1 MAESRDTRTRLL
13 DAAAPLFARD
23 GFDAVSIRDIA
34 GAADVNVAAVNYHFQ
49 GKENLYR
56 EVLARVVGGKRDR
69 YVDGL
74 RAIRDRRPGDLEAMI
89 AGFFRLHFEDTLKT
103 EAGGDFLRL
112 LVREM
117 HHGTPERAQLV
128 AELLVPMWEEVGRAL
143 LADLPDVDH
152 GVAPWLVGS
161 LHGQLIHFTMRWLK
175 ADSCR
180 DLLGRPGAAAMSTVF
195 PPLADDVDSYIE
207 RAVSH
212 ITRFTVAGIE
222 AVLAENRE
230 PPADGDAT

>member
-1 MAESRDTRTRLL
+1 MVESRDTRTRLL

-23 GFDAVSIRDIA
+23 GFDGVSIRDIA
-34 GAADVNVAAVNYHFQ
+34 AAADVNVAGVNYHFQ

-56 EVLARVVGGKRDR
+56 EVLVRVVAGKRDR
-69 YVDGL
+69 YVSAL
-74 RAIRDRRPGDLEAMI
+74 RAIRARRPGDLEAI
-89 AGFFRLHFEDTLKT
+89 VAGFFRLHFEDTLKT

-128 AELLVPMWEEVGRAL
+128 AELLVPMWEEVGLAL
-143 LADLPDVDH
+143 LADVPAADRAA
-152 GVAPWLVGS
+152 APWLVGS
-161 LHGQLIHFTMRWLK
+161 LHGQLVHFTMRWLK

-180 DLLGRPGAAAMSTVF
+180 GLFGRPGATAMSTVF

-222 AVLAENRE
+222 AVLAANRQ
-230 PPADGDAT
+230 PPATGDVS